1 MIDSERFKF
10 RSIFT
15 WMVNCEISSE
25 TDRMPVENE

>member
-15 WMVNCEISSE
+15 LMVNYEISTE
-25 TDRMPVENE
+25 TGRMPVENE